1 MKVSSICFF
10 TCVFM
15 VFSTGSSSIVAP
27 LPPRLSSQLEDHE
40 IVSMGLPSS
49 CDTGRA
55 VGWVFCPAGAEST
68 FSYS

>member
-1 MKVSSICFF
+1 M
-10 TCVFM
+10 
-15 VFSTGSSSIVAP
+15 VAP